1 MQKQMLNKKII
12 ICICAAAAVIVTAA
26 LVLLFNKEE
35 AFRSIMV
42 YEVEGTAVIERESV
56 GNMDAVE
63 NLYLES
69 GDRVSV
75 ASDSGMRMK
84 LDDDKYVMAE
94 ADTIFS
100 IEAEGNEADSKTRIC
115 LEQGAITNEIQH
127 PLSAGSQYE
136 TSTPNSV
143 MAVRGTI
150 YRAEIYT
157 DENGDINTKIC
168 CFQGKVGTKPV
179 LPDGTYGE
187 EVLVPAGSELV
198 VYKDGTVDG
207 PSNIT
212 YEELP
217 AQALE
222 NLRSMSESGQSME
235 GITLEDLTALTDAA
249 VAAGAESEESESEQ
263 TTLADAVQNSGQNDT
278 DEDTD
283 EETDKEAEQTAR
295 RDNAAARG
303 TGRGASVKADESAE
317 NPEEPQTA
325 EEAEQEQKTSNSGT
339 PKTSESADS
348 SGSDNGG
355 GDNSQDT
362 NNGTGT
368 NNNHQPDNGKPDY
381 RPVVPPQIVTHTVT
395 FEYQGSIFATQEVT
409 NGGTASEPRL
419 MPAQNGKWDF
429 DFGTVIQADTTI
441 KWIDNT

>member
-26 LVLLFNKEE
+26 LVLLLNKEE

-42 YEVEGTAVIERESV
+42 YDVEGTAVIERESV
-56 GNMDAVE
+56 GDMNAVE

-75 ASDSGMRMK
+75 APDSGMRMK

-100 IEAEGNEADSKTRIC
+100 VEAEGNEADSKTRIC
-115 LEQGAITNEIQH
+115 LEHGAITNEIQH

-150 YRAEIYT
+150 YRAELYV
-157 DENGDINTKIC
+157 DENGDINTKLC
-168 CFQGKVGTKPV
+168 CFQGKVGTTPV

-198 VYKDGTVDG
+198 IYEDGTVDG
-207 PSNIT
+207 PRNIT

-217 AQALE
+217 VQALQ
-222 NLRSMSESGQSME
+222 NLRSKSENGQSMT
-235 GITLEDLTALTDAA
+235 GITLEDLTALTDEMADIS
-249 VAAGAESEESESEQ
+249 AESETSEPEQ
-263 TTLADAVQNSGQNDT
+263 AASSDAVQDSGQTDT
-278 DEDTD
+278 DEDTNED
-283 EETDKEAEQTAR
+283 TEAEEKTVVSNTTKSASAKTNESAADSEAQPEETEKPEQTPA
-295 RDNAAARG
+295 
-303 TGRGASVKADESAE
+303 
-317 NPEEPQTA
+317 TA
-325 EEAEQEQKTSNSGT
+325 EDTK
-339 PKTSESADS
+339 PKTTETANGS
-348 SGSDNGG
+348 SSSDNGG

-362 NNGTGT
+362 NHGTGS
-368 NNNHQPDNGKPDY
+368 NNNHKPDHDKPDY
-381 RPVVPPQIVTHTVT
+381 RPVIPPQIVTHIVT
-395 FEYQGSIFATQEVT
+395 FEYQGDTFATQEVISDQT
-409 NGGTASEPRL
+409 VSEPL
-419 MPAQNGKWDF
+419 LVPAQNGEWDF

>member
-1 MQKQMLNKKII
+1 M
-12 ICICAAAAVIVTAA
+12 IVTAA
-26 LVLLFNKEE
+26 LVLLLNKEE

-42 YEVEGTAVIERESV
+42 YDVEGTAVIERESV

-75 ASDSGMRMK
+75 APDSGMRMK

-100 IEAEGNEADSKTRIC
+100 VEAEGNEADSKTRIC
-115 LEQGAITNEIQH
+115 LEHGAITNEIQH

-150 YRAEIYT
+150 YRAELYV
-157 DENGDINTKIC
+157 DENGDINTKLC
-168 CFQGKVGTKPV
+168 CFQGKVGTTPV

-198 VYKDGTVDG
+198 IYEDGTVDG
-207 PSNIT
+207 PRNIT

-217 AQALE
+217 VQALQ
-222 NLRSMSESGQSME
+222 NLRSMSENGQSMT
-235 GITLEDLTALTDAA
+235 GITLEDLTALTDEMADIS
-249 VAAGAESEESESEQ
+249 AESETSEPEQ
-263 TTLADAVQNSGQNDT
+263 AASSDAVQDSGQTDT
-278 DEDTD
+278 DEDTNED
-283 EETDKEAEQTAR
+283 TEAEEKTVVSNTTKSASAKTNESAADSEAQPEETEKPEQTPAI
-295 RDNAAARG
+295 
-303 TGRGASVKADESAE
+303 AE
-317 NPEEPQTA
+317 DT
-325 EEAEQEQKTSNSGT
+325 K
-339 PKTSESADS
+339 PKTTETANGS
-348 SGSDNGG
+348 SSSDNGG

-362 NNGTGT
+362 NHGTGS
-368 NNNHQPDNGKPDY
+368 NNNHKPDHDKPDY
-381 RPVVPPQIVTHTVT
+381 RPVIPPQIVTHIVT
-395 FEYQGSIFATQEVT
+395 FEYQGDTFATQEVISGQT
-409 NGGTASEPRL
+409 VSEPL
-419 MPAQNGKWDF
+419 LVPAQNGEWDF

>member
-26 LVLLFNKEE
+26 LVLLLNKEE

-42 YEVEGTAVIERESV
+42 YDVEGTAVIERESV

-75 ASDSGMRMK
+75 APDSGMRMK

-100 IEAEGNEADSKTRIC
+100 VEAEGNEEDSKTRIC
-115 LEQGAITNEIQH
+115 LEHGAITNEIQH

-150 YRAEIYT
+150 YRAELYV
-157 DENGDINTKIC
+157 DENGDINTKLC
-168 CFQGKVGTKPV
+168 CFQGKVGTTPV

-187 EVLVPAGSELV
+187 EVLVPAGRELV
-198 VYKDGTVDG
+198 IYEDGTVDG
-207 PSNIT
+207 PRNIT

-217 AQALE
+217 AQALQ
-222 NLRSMSESGQSME
+222 NLRSMSENGQSMT
-235 GITLEDLTALTDAA
+235 GITLEDLTALTDETTDTS
-249 VAAGAESEESESEQ
+249 AESEKGEAEQ
-263 TTLADAVQNSGQNDT
+263 AASSDTVQDSGKTDT
-278 DEDTD
+278 DEDTNED
-283 EETDKEAEQTAR
+283 TEAEEKTVVSNTTKSASAKTNESAADSEAQPEETEKPEQTPA
-295 RDNAAARG
+295 
-303 TGRGASVKADESAE
+303 
-317 NPEEPQTA
+317 TA
-325 EEAEQEQKTSNSGT
+325 EDTK
-339 PKTSESADS
+339 PKTTETANS
-348 SGSDNGG
+348 SSSSDNGG

-362 NNGTGT
+362 NHGTDS
-368 NNNHQPDNGKPDY
+368 NNNHRPNHDKPDY
-381 RPVVPPQIVTHTVT
+381 RPVIPPQIVTHIVT
-395 FEYQGSIFATQEVT
+395 FEYQGDTFATQEVISGQT
-409 NGGTASEPRL
+409 VSEPL
-419 MPAQNGKWDF
+419 LVPAQNGEWDF